1 MGTDEPM
8 TFQRDPKDICQVM
21 TMMAALERKGI

>member
-21 TMMAALERKGI
+21 EMMAGLELRRI